1 MIDRKKEIVQ
11 IQELMKLTLITTY
24 NRNTITTLL
33 FNF

>member
-11 IQELMKLTLITTY
+11 IQELMKLILITTY
-24 NRNTITTLL
+24 NRNTTLL